1 MEGLEIN
8 VLQACRSRKYY
19 TMCVPFFKVGILEP
33 DAMQILKMYR
43 VYFKKFK
50 SVDIIKGSEL
60 IAFLQTLPKSPGR
73 DKTTLFLQSNDDI
86 EITDEF
92 LKDTLKHMTETKFF
106 ANVFKIIEEV
116 NSLEGIENPIASVR
130 YELETTLDLLS
141 KVDVGM
147 LDVDTLDQVMEDEDK
162 FAGLTWLSKGM
173 NELVHTLLKGRFIVV
188 AATTDAGKTTF
199 LLNEMLNFAKQL
211 TGDEKII
218 WFNNEEKTS
227 ALRKRLMQAVLECTE
242 YDLEKRYKLSEDGEK
257 PVRYD
262 TTKLTKDVNKA
273 AGFDL
278 FDRFMFM
285 NAHSANHIQIEQ
297 ELKQHN
303 CRIVVFDMLDHIKYI
318 STDKHHLDV
327 EEKYKWARNLAAIH
341 NCTVF
346 ASSQVSQEG
355 QSMREPPMTALKES
369 KTGKQA
375 TTDLL
380 IFIGWSAEQMDNE
393 ALVGTNATY
402 RRYLTVPKNKMANH
416 RVKRDDRD
424 YADQIVNRVPLYIE
438 ADKCK
443 FIDQADYNN

>member
-1 MEGLEIN
+1 MEGLDIR

-19 TMCVPFFKVGILEP
+19 TLCVPFFKAGILEP
-33 DAMQILKMYR
+33 DAMNILKMYR
-43 VYFKKFK
+43 VYFKKYK

-60 IAFLQTLPKSPGR
+60 ISFLKTLPKSTAR
-73 DKTTLFLQSNDDI
+73 DKTILFLETNED
-86 EITDEF
+86 ENITEEY
-92 LKDTLKHMTETKFF
+92 LKETLKHMTETRFF
-106 ANVFKIIEEV
+106 ANVYKLIEQV
-116 NSLEGIENPIASVR
+116 NSLEGIDNPIASVR
-130 YELETTLDLLS
+130 HELEQTLDLMA

-147 LDVDTLDQVMEDEDK
+147 LDVDSLDQVMEDEDK

-173 NELVHTLLKGRFIVV
+173 NELVHTLLKGRFIIV

-211 TGDEKII
+211 EDDEKVI

-227 ALRKRLMQAVLECTE
+227 ALRKRLIQTVLNCTE

-262 TTKLTKDVNKA
+262 TAKLHKDVNKA

-278 FDRFMFM
+278 FDRFLFM
-285 NAHSANHIQIEQ
+285 NAHGANHVQIEQ

-303 CRIVVFDMLDHIKYI
+303 CRIIVFDMLDHVKYI

-341 NCTVF
+341 KATVF
-346 ASSQVSQEG
+346 ASSQVSAEG
-355 QSMREPPMTALKES
+355 NNMREPPLTALKES

-375 TTDLL
+375 TCDLL
-380 IFIGWSAEQMDNE
+380 IMLGWSAEQMDHE

-402 RRYLTVPKNKMANH
+402 RRYVTVPKNKMANH
-416 RVKRDDRD
+416 RVQRDERE
-424 YADQIVNRVPLYIE
+424 YAEQMVNRVPLYIE

-443 FIDQADYNN
+443 FIDQASYNN